1 MQNVLSLGIRV
12 LLYEGKKNVSRVKW
26 GKVVLLKR
34 PKGSEMVKTQPS
46 SGTVMYWFDKKEN
59 GWDMDHINIDGLG
72 KEIVNQGSK
81 FVLRP

>member
-1 MQNVLSLGIRV
+1 MNQSD
-12 LLYEGKKNVSRVKW
+12 VSRVKW

-59 GWDMDHINIDGLG
+59 GWDMDHINIDGLVDMEG
-72 KEIVNQGSK
+72 VRHKGGLGLEKEFVNQGSK